1 MRWAMLPGEAGWNE
15 LQPLSELVYP
25 PEVMATIVWRDVT
38 WAHAAWWVLVYR
50 EDRLVASAGLHLR
63 EARHDGARVRI
74 GGIGGVMTHPAE
86 RRRGF
91 ATAALQ
97 RAHDVFAEQGAQFS
111 LLFCEPKNFAF
122 YGGRGWS
129 RFAGTVTVDQP
140 GGRGPFTIMTAMVSS
155 VSALAPSTGTIDL
168 CGLPW

>member
-1 MRWAMLPGEAGWNE
+1 MRLAMLPGEAGWTE
-15 LQPLSELVYP
+15 LQPLSALVYP

-111 LLFCEPKNFAF
+111 LLFCEPKNIAF
-122 YGGRGWS
+122 YTHLGWRVFPGDVIVEQPTGR
-129 RFAGTVTVDQP
+129 A
-140 GGRGPFTIMTAMVSS
+140 PFSIMTAMVQA
-155 VSALAPSTGTIDL
+155 VGKPAPLAGTIDL